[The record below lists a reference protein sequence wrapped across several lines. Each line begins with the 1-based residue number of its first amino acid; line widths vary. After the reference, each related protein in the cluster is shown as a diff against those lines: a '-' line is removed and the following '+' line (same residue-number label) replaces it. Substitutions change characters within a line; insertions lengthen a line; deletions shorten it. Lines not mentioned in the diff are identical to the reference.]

1 MLRAALAVLVLVSCG
16 GPQLKEHDA
25 DLSKLAPATLQA
37 ERPRDG
43 DPRTVKIRVYADA
56 GVRARDKWKDEIAEQ
71 IDYASQLFTPL
82 LGASLAIEATKDWNR
97 TGDPKQA
104 LTELQALDKGDDVT
118 FVVGYVT
125 ANDTAT
131 KVMSDLGA
139 SQALG
144 RHIIVRAWAEE
155 PETAA
160 LSSSLPDLK
169 EAERGELIASHRRHK
184 QTVVLLHHLA
194 VSLGAIAETDPT
206 WIAHPSYSPKQHGFA
221 ERTRELMTIGI
232 DQRLAENPDQE
243 IAKKL
248 LESIEKSEWGGWIA
262 SDKEVRASLLRNII
276 DAGKAG
282 KTANDIPPAALDHI
296 TKVRQL
302 AKGGDTATALSD
314 LDNLLTAY
322 PGNASMHQLKCEIML
337 AKPGVA
343 DPKTRA
349 ACARVSELA
358 PGDPMPHI
366 AVGEALLRAKD
377 AKGAR
382 AELVLAEGKIGN
394 LPVGAEDVWRRV
406 IAMYKG
412 MEALTWA
419 EEAIAK
425 AKLEKDPLALEIA
438 TTRTRY
444 GIPRNSKVKPEQ
456 EAALVAAVKGANSLI
471 NASKYGEA
479 EKTLALA
486 DKSWPNAPG
495 VATMRCSL
503 GFQMGQIDSARAA
516 CNKALSLDPNTSW
529 ALYMAAVIALRD
541 ASGTKA
547 GIEKLEKAIK
557 VDPDLGQAWR
567 ALAKA
572 YARAGNKAA
581 LDQLAIDYQARFNQP
596 LQK

>member
-1 MLRAALAVLVLVSCG
+1 MPRAALAVLVLISCS
-16 GPQLKEHDA
+16 GPQLKEHVA
-25 DLSKLAPATLQA
+25 DLSKLVPATLEA

-43 DPRTVKIRVYADA
+43 DPRTVKIRVYADS
-56 GVRARDKWKDEIAEQ
+56 GVRARDTWKDEIAEQ
-71 IDYASQLFTPL
+71 VDYASQLLTPL
-82 LGASLAIEATKDWNR
+82 LGAQLTIESTKDWSR
-97 TGDPKQA
+97 TGDVKAA
-104 LTELQALDKGDDVT
+104 LAELQALDKAEDVT

-144 RHIIVRAWAEE
+144 RHIIVRAWAEQA
-155 PETAA
+155 ETDA
-160 LSSSLPDLK
+160 LASTLPDLK
-169 EAERGELIASHRRHK
+169 EAERAELIASHRRHK

-194 VSLGAIAETDPT
+194 ASLGAIAETDPT

-221 ERTRELMTIGI
+221 DRTRELMTIGI
-232 DQRLAENPDQE
+232 DERLAENTDPV
-243 IAKKL
+243 IASKL
-248 LESIEKSEWGGWIA
+248 LEAIEKAEWGGWIA
-262 SDKEVRASLLRNII
+262 SDKELRASLLRNII

-282 KTANDIPPAALDHI
+282 KTASDIPPAALDHVA
-296 TKVRQL
+296 KVRTL
-302 AKGGDTATALSD
+302 AKNGDTVTALSD

-337 AKPGVA
+337 VKPGVA
-343 DPKTRA
+343 DVKTRA
-349 ACARVSELA
+349 ACKRVSELA
-358 PGDPMPHI
+358 PGDPLPHL

-377 AKGAR
+377 TAGAR
-382 AELVLAEGKIGN
+382 AELVLAESKIGN
-394 LPVGAEDVWRRV
+394 LPSGADDVWRRV

-425 AKLEKDPLALEIA
+425 AKLDKDPIAAEIA

-444 GIPRNSKVKPEQ
+444 GIPRNNKVKPEQ

-479 EKTLALA
+479 EKTLATA
-486 DKSWPNAPG
+486 DRSWPNAPG

-503 GFQMGQIDSARAA
+503 GFQTGRIDAARAA

-529 ALYMAAVIALRD
+529 ALYLAAVIALRD

-557 VDPDLGQAWR
+557 VDPELGQAWR

-572 YARAGNKAA
+572 YHRAGNKTA
-581 LDQLAIDYQARFNQP
+581 LDQLAKDYQARFGQP
-596 LQK
+596 LPR